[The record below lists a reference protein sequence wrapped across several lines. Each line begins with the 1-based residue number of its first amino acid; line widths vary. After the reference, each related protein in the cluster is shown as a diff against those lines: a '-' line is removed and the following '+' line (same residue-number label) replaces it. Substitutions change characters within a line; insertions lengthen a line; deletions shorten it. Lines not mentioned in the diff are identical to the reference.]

1 MANYAKSIDE
11 KSAEL
16 LQAYNDAETED
27 EKRKAKKGIYQFYRK
42 LVKRKEFVSLSATVA
57 DELYKAN
64 VEASAYINSQTPYIY
79 ALNYNYI
86 NQNIRKEALLVK
98 KAKPTSAK
106 TEPRK
111 IRPALTPEARE
122 NQMIALAVDLVEQ
135 RLLDGTASSQETTH
149 FLKLGS
155 MKNRLEMEKLQEEN
169 RLLKARTE
177 ALQSAKRVE
186 ELYSEAIKAMRRY
199 SGQGSDDDE
208 Y

>member
-1 MANYAKSIDE
+1 MA
-11 KSAEL
+11 
-16 LQAYNDAETED
+16 
-27 EKRKAKKGIYQFYRK
+27 KAKK
-42 LVKRKEFVSLSATVA
+42 A
-57 DELYKAN
+57 D
-64 VEASAYINSQTPYIY
+64 
-79 ALNYNYI
+79 
-86 NQNIRKEALLVK
+86 
-98 KAKPTSAK
+98 SAK
-106 TEPRK
+106 TTRK

-155 MKNRLEMEKLQEEN
+155 MKNRLEMENLQEEN

>member
-1 MANYAKSIDE
+1 MAK
-11 KSAEL
+11 
-16 LQAYNDAETED
+16 
-27 EKRKAKKGIYQFYRK
+27 
-42 LVKRKEFVSLSATVA
+42 
-57 DELYKAN
+57 
-64 VEASAYINSQTPYIY
+64 
-79 ALNYNYI
+79 
-86 NQNIRKEALLVK
+86 VK
-98 KAKPTSAK
+98 KSDSKNT
-106 TEPRK
+106 TRK

-155 MKNRLEMEKLQEEN
+155 MKNRLEMENLQEEN

>member
-1 MANYAKSIDE
+1 MAK
-11 KSAEL
+11 
-16 LQAYNDAETED
+16 
-27 EKRKAKKGIYQFYRK
+27 
-42 LVKRKEFVSLSATVA
+42 
-57 DELYKAN
+57 
-64 VEASAYINSQTPYIY
+64 
-79 ALNYNYI
+79 
-86 NQNIRKEALLVK
+86 VK
-98 KAKPTSAK
+98 KADSKNIT
-106 TEPRK
+106 RK